1 MSTSLRKP
9 TNPANFT
16 SQEHKFPFTPI
27 DLILD
32 SHSEMKKMKKK
43 IMEQQLT
50 QFVVLCRDENFVL
63 SSNAN
68 VINFVLFRI
77 LNLNQSIKRNR
88 N

>member
-43 IMEQQLT
+43 NNGATIDTICCPLSRRKLCVVQQ
-50 QFVVLCRDENFVL
+50 R
-63 SSNAN
+63 
-68 VINFVLFRI
+68 
-77 LNLNQSIKRNR
+77 KRH
-88 N
+88 